1 MRIYKADD
9 VSTNTG
15 VNFLREIMPPV
26 YTDADDPDEVF
37 SSLETRVYQLAPS
50 GNFTYHVALATMEWF
65 ADVFPEKLP
74 KGLQTFPET

>member
-1 MRIYKADD
+1 MRIYKADGIFD

-37 SSLETRVYQLAPS
+37 SSLETRV
-50 GNFTYHVALATMEWF
+50 
-65 ADVFPEKLP
+65 
-74 KGLQTFPET
+74 